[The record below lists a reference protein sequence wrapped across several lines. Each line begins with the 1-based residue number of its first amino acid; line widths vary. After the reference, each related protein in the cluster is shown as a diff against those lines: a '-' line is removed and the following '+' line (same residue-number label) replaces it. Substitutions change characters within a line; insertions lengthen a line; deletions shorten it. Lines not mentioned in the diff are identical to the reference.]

1 MPADRP
7 CSFDDTVEMLYA
19 LHVGIVGKGAE
30 RHERPHKPL
39 LLLAVLDLIAMGKAT
54 PDRILW
60 CRSLRE
66 RFTAYF
72 EVVRRR
78 DDQDTPENPFFY
90 LRQEG
95 WWHPVRRTPAGIVP
109 LESTPLVRDMAG
121 ENVWASITGAPAMWL
136 LSPHHRLRLREAL
149 IARYF
154 PQARPALSLLFIENQ
169 VAEGLIEP
177 EDDRDEYLL
186 EPPDGSGED
195 DERPGRSAGFR
206 RVVLEAYD
214 FQCAACGLRIRLP
227 ERDDL
232 TFVDAAHLIPF
243 RDAFDGGNDHPTN
256 GIALCKN
263 HHWAMDR
270 FLIAPT
276 PEGRWQVSSV
286 LDARRSAGEADLLA
300 LHQRRVLLPGDEAFH
315 PSAAGVEWR
324 VQRLAA

>member
-1 MPADRP
+1 MPTDRP
-7 CSFDDTVEMLYA
+7 CSFDDAVELLYG
-19 LHVGIVGKGAE
+19 LHVGIVGKGSE

-39 LLLAVLDLIAMGKAT
+39 LLLAVLDLIAMGRAT

-95 WWHPVRRTPAGIVP
+95 WWQPVRRTPAGAVP

-121 ENVWASITGAPAMWL
+121 ENVWASIGEGFAAWLVTPA
-136 LSPHHRLRLREAL
+136 HRLRMREA
-149 IARYF
+149 IVARYF
-154 PQARPALSLLFIENQ
+154 PQARPALSLLFLENQ
-169 VAEGLIEP
+169 FAETIVEP
-177 EDDRDEYLL
+177 EQRDE
-186 EPPDGSGED
+186 D
-195 DERPGRSAGFR
+195 DDRPGRSAGFR
-206 RVVLEAYD
+206 RIVLEAYD

-243 RDAFDGGNDHPTN
+243 RDAFHGANDHPTN

-270 FLIAPT
+270 FLIAPS
-276 PEGRWQVSSV
+276 PEGRWQVSTV

-315 PSAAGVEWR
+315 PSATGVEWR